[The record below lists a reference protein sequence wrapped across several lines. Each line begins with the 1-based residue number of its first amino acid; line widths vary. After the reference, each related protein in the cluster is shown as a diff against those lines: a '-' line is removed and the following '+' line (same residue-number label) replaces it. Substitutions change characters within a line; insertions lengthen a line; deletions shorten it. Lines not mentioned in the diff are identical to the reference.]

1 MLFFLYLTTGD
12 AVATIPVLDGGKGS
26 GASRKKK
33 RRRDSLYPDDV
44 LKDDVLKSGVT
55 PQEIVTNNEVQAD
68 KVPQKISQEVV
79 LVARKELSGIDL
91 SSINLIKLPGEKQ
104 NLYKHSVFIKGK
116 EYDLEKIVLLLL
128 D

>member
-1 MLFFLYLTTGD
+1 MLFFLYLTAGD
-12 AVATIPVLDGGKGS
+12 AIVPLPVVDGDKGS

-33 RRRDSLYPDDV
+33 KRRDSLYP
-44 LKDDVLKSGVT
+44 DDVLKSGVT
-55 PQEIVTNNEVQAD
+55 PQEIVANNEVQAD
-68 KVPQKISQEVV
+68 KVPQKVSEVV